1 MRTTF
6 EIPLDIPDVTIQTVE
21 TERNGAFVITVKSPV
36 AGTYGQRCGKQI
48 TKVYGYEREIT
59 LRHFSILGRKTSIR
73 LHPIRYQWPYC
84 AGYPTPTPQL
94 SWDTPKSPYTKT
106 SEEHILLK

>member
-36 AGTYGQRCGKQI
+36 AGTYCQRCGKQI
-48 TKVYGYEREIT
+48 TKV
-59 LRHFSILGRKTSIR
+59 
-73 LHPIRYQWPYC
+73 
-84 AGYPTPTPQL
+84 
-94 SWDTPKSPYTKT
+94 
-106 SEEHILLK
+106 